1 MAPLLYRGAM
11 DNDRVHKFAY
21 RHRQM
26 VADLL
31 WLAAPAVAPVLDFA
45 AAEELPTEGVRA
57 GAGGL
62 VQHRSDM
69 AWCIPFK
76 RGGQHGGGL
85 GAGRPLLVMAL
96 EFQSTVHRRMGQRMR
111 TYGTMLRQRVARR
124 SESMPWLLPLVLYNG
139 NDRWTAPGFI
149 QDMPPLP
156 SVAAERFLA
165 PYQGWD
171 YVLYSLER
179 LRAQSSGTLAHLP
192 LGNRVAATLRLQLV
206 RTPEGVVRQFREE
219 WARFPGPG
227 ETAIRS
233 VLHTWAGALLA
244 DMGSSASVLPTL
256 AQLERQSGS
265 VEGEKNMATVSEVLA
280 QEYRA
285 KQQARGMALGIAQGV
300 AQERARN
307 LARLRRHA
315 AIRFGLPTAQ
325 RLGELLGTAAATEQI
340 ERVSDWI
347 IECER
352 GEQLLARVSAMA
364 ADGGKSG

>member
-1 MAPLLYRGAM
+1 M
-11 DNDRVHKFAY
+11 DNDGVRKFAY

-31 WLAAPAVAPVLDFA
+31 WLAAPAVARALEFA

-76 RGGQHGGGL
+76 PGGQHGGG
-85 GAGRPLLVMAL
+85 RPMLVVAL
-96 EFQSTVHRRMGQRMR
+96 EFQSTIHRRMGQRMR

-124 SESMPWLLPLVLYNG
+124 GGRPWLLPLVLYNG
-139 NDRWTAPGFI
+139 NDRWTAPGFA
-149 QDMPPLP
+149 QDLPPLP
-156 SVAAERFLA
+156 SAGTERFLA

-179 LRAQSSGTLAHLP
+179 LLVQGGGTLAHLP
-192 LGNRVAATLRLQLV
+192 LGNRVAATLRLQV
-206 RTPEGVVRQFREE
+206 QQTPEGVVRQFREE
-219 WARFPGPG
+219 WARFPGAG
-227 ETAIRS
+227 EAAIRS

-244 DMGSSASVLPTL
+244 DLGSSASVLPTL
-256 AQLERQSGS
+256 AQLEGRSGS
-265 VEGEKNMATVSEVLA
+265 GEGEKNMATVSEVLA
-280 QEYRA
+280 AEYRA
-285 KQQARGMALGIAQGV
+285 KQEARAMERGIAQGM
-300 AQERARN
+300 AQN
-307 LARLRRHA
+307 LVHLRRQA
-315 AIRFGLPTAQ
+315 AIKFGLPTAQ

-340 ERVSDWI
+340 ERLSDWI

-352 GEQLLARVSAMA
+352 GEQLLARVSAMT
-364 ADGGKSG
+364 ADGGNSG

>member
-1 MAPLLYRGAM
+1 M
-11 DNDRVHKFAY
+11 DNDGVHKFAY

-31 WLAAPAVAPVLDFA
+31 WLAAPAVARALDFA

-76 RGGQHGGGL
+76 LGGQDGIGQS
-85 GAGRPLLVMAL
+85 AGRPLLVVAL

-111 TYGTMLRQRVARR
+111 TYGTMLRQRVVRR
-124 SESMPWLLPLVLYNG
+124 SGGMPWLLPLVLYNG
-139 NDRWTAPGFI
+139 TDRWTAPGFI
-149 QDMPPLP
+149 QDLSPLP
-156 SVAAERFLA
+156 SAGAEQFLA

-171 YVLYSLER
+171 YVLYSLQR
-179 LRAQSSGTLAHLP
+179 LRAQSGGTLAHLP
-192 LGNRVAATLRLQLV
+192 LANRVAATLRLQV
-206 RTPEGVVRQFREE
+206 QQTPEDVARQLHEE
-219 WARFPGPG
+219 WARFPGA
-227 ETAIRS
+227 EEAAIRS

-244 DMGSSASVLPTL
+244 DLGGSASALPTQ
-256 AQLERQSGS
+256 AQLEGQPGS
-265 VEGEKNMATVSEVLA
+265 VEGERNMASVSEVLA

-285 KQQARGMALGIAQGV
+285 KHEARGMERAI
-300 AQERARN
+300 AQERVRN

-352 GEQLLARVSAMA
+352 GEQLLAKVSAMA
-364 ADGGKSG
+364 TDGGNLD